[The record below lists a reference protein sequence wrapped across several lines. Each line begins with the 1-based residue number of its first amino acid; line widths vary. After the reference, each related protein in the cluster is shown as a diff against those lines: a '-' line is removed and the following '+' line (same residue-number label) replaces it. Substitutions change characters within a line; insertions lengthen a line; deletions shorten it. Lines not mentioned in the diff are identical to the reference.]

1 MNKLDVKRTE
11 MVEMERED
19 ARTVTGGDDTTSY
32 VKCVSATLTNG
43 GGAVRP
49 FVLGYGIFGLARLCG
64 VIAGRLGL

>member
-1 MNKLDVKRTE
+1 MNKLQIKRME

-19 ARTVTGGDDTTSY
+19 ARVVKGGDDTRDY
-32 VKCVSATLTNG
+32 VKCVSSTLTNG

-64 VIAGRLGL
+64 LIAGRLGL